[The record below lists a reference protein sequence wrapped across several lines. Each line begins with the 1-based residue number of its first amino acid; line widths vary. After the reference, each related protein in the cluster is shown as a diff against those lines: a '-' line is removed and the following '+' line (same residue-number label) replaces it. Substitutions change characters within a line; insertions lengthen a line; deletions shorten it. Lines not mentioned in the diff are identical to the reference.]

1 MFDPITI
8 WMQGT
13 VFWVK
18 VFRHQHE
25 AYLRLLGAVA
35 QKIPHE
41 NSAQI
46 AREAEA
52 VKAKLASTRKPAPRR
67 APDAKKDLAPA

>member
-1 MFDPITI
+1 MFDPVSI

-13 VFWVK
+13 VFWAK
-18 VFRHQHE
+18 VLKQQHE
-25 AYLRLLGAVA
+25 AYLRLLGSFA

-41 NSAQI
+41 NAAEI

-52 VKAKLASTRKPAPRR
+52 VKAKLASARKPAPRR